1 MNKKG
6 FIILF
11 IIIVFFIIPKN
22 TSATELSIFAGTENG
37 GQKVLG
43 LYGNWGFLPFITSE
57 GEYCYNYTT
66 LNKSFSIGVAGKFK
80 ISFFAPFARAGI
92 GLRAEEF
99 SYSGLHFYYY
109 IGGGLKFYVAPILG
123 LKGGITVFNEKSIS
137 YNRFYVG
144 VFIEI

>member
-1 MNKKG
+1 MNKIIRL
-6 FIILF
+6 IILSL
-11 IIIVFFIIPKN
+11 IIVFLLPSVS
-22 TSATELSIFAGTENG
+22 SATELSIFAGTENG

-43 LYGNWGFLPFITSE
+43 LYGNWGFLPFISSE
-57 GEYCYNYTT
+57 GEYSYNYTT
-66 LNKSFSIGVAGKFK
+66 LNKSFAIGVSGKFK

-99 SYSGLHFYYY
+99 SYSGLHFFYY

-123 LKGGITVFNEKSIS
+123 LKAGLTIFNEKSIT

-144 VFIEI
+144 VFVEI